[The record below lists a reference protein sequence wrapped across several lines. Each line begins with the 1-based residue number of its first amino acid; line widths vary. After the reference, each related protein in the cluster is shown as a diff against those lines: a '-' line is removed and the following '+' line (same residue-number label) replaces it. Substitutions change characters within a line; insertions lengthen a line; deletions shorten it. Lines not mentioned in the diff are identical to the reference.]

1 MEQRIDSN
9 TKPEFAAGT
18 DPAYIPGLTAPAP
31 ARTEAEPEAEEE
43 TSQRPEETT
52 GEAEE
57 TGEAT
62 VSDALATEAADGA
75 VDGSGTD
82 DDAAD
87 GQDSVKSQDGD
98 ASEDGD
104 AGQDGDATQ
113 DGDAAAEGS
122 GASSDDEA
130 APEGEGEGE
139 GEAEAPRGSA
149 DGEGG
154 PVFEVSDRRGSI
166 RVDAEGVRFRLDD
179 QEAEF
184 DWAEI
189 GAVEVRT
196 GRFGRRFTVTV
207 HLSSR
212 RWFNAEVEAGARS
225 DLKVWTAELDE
236 ALDAHFEEEA

>member
-31 ARTEAEPEAEEE
+31 ARTEAEAEAEKAASREAEQADEAPEADVADVLA
-43 TSQRPEETT
+43 PEA
-52 GEAEE
+52 AEE
-57 TGEAT
+57 PE
-62 VSDALATEAADGA
+62 
-75 VDGSGTD
+75 DGSAAATD
-82 DDAAD
+82 DD
-87 GQDSVKSQDGD
+87 
-98 ASEDGD
+98 E
-104 AGQDGDATQ
+104 
-113 DGDAAAEGS
+113 
-122 GASSDDEA
+122 
-130 APEGEGEGE
+130 APEDAVPAGDSAREGAGGE
-139 GEAEAPRGSA
+139 
-149 DGEGG
+149 DG

-189 GAVEVRT
+189 GAVEVKT

-212 RWFNAEVEAGARS
+212 RWFNAEVEAGSRG
-225 DLKVWTAELDE
+225 DLKTWTAELDE
-236 ALDAHFEEEA
+236 ALDAYFEEA

>member
-31 ARTEAEPEAEEE
+31 ARTEADAEAEEAAP
-43 TSQRPEETT
+43 RKP

-57 TGEAT
+57 TRETGTADALAEGVVDDSTDAPDAASDAASDGT
-62 VSDALATEAADGA
+62 VSDDTAG
-75 VDGSGTD
+75 
-82 DDAAD
+82 
-87 GQDSVKSQDGD
+87 GD
-98 ASEDGD
+98 EVPA
-104 AGQDGDATQ
+104 
-113 DGDAAAEGS
+113 DAAAT
-122 GASSDDEA
+122 A
-130 APEGEGEGE
+130 
-139 GEAEAPRGSA
+139 AEAVPGKGAA
-149 DGEGG
+149 DEDG

-166 RVDAEGVRFRLDD
+166 RVDADGVRFRLDD

-184 DWAEI
+184 DWSEI
-189 GAVEVRT
+189 GAVEVKT

-225 DLKVWTAELDE
+225 DLKKWTTELDE
-236 ALDAHFEEEA
+236 ALDAHFEEA